1 MMSFDDAAPDPL
13 VGLLDPSRL
22 KAVLRGL
29 ERAREQ
35 TEAGHYTAAL
45 VTATHAHQVLGELVR
60 DAAAGPDYAQAIRM
74 AIIEEWRVPV
84 LDHERDTREA
94 R

>member
-1 MMSFDDAAPDPL
+1 VSYEDERQERPL

-22 KAVLRGL
+22 SAVLHGL

-45 VTATHAHQVLGELVR
+45 VTATHAHRVLGELVR
-60 DAAAGPDYAQAIRM
+60 DAAAGPDFLQAIRLGLVR
-74 AIIEEWRVPV
+74 EERIPS
-84 LDHERDTREA
+84 LDHERDTREGP
-94 R
+94 

>member
-1 MMSFDDAAPDPL
+1 MSFGDETTDPL
-13 VGLLDPSRL
+13 VGPLDSARL
-22 KAVLRGL
+22 NAVFHAL

-45 VTATHAHQVLGELVR
+45 VTATHAHRILGELVR

-84 LDHERDTREA
+84 LDHERDTRESP
-94 R
+94 